1 MERSSYKPIRS
12 HKLTPGTGHHQPGPV
27 QLVRADSPAIEV
39 MTDLQRVPAATIAAD
54 ATLAEATQAMI
65 NRAVRLLFCV
75 DKNGG
80 LLGLITAR
88 DTMGERP
95 IKLIQ
100 ERGGKHGELQVRDL
114 MVPAD
119 DIDVLDYADVMQ
131 AEVGHVVATLKGFGR
146 QHALVVDRD
155 PATGNETLRGI
166 FSATQISRQL
176 DVPVQPFEVA
186 RTFAEIEA
194 ALAA

>member
-131 AEVGHVVATLKGFGR
+131 AEVGHVVATLKSFGR